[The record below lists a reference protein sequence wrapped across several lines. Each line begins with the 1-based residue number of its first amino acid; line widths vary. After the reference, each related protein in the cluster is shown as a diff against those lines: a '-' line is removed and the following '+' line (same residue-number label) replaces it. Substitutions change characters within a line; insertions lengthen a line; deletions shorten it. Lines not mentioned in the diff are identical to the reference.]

1 MTIQVKFSA
10 NMYTGNVKDR
20 IIPVTVAAT
29 GVASFPYTIG
39 VKPNVARLGP
49 IHPAEPNCDFANET
63 KFITFEPKQSADLQ
77 RMVNIT
83 VMPDCKGETGQNP
96 EVFKISLFLSSDL
109 ECSVIDEGSPSEAF
123 IIILD

>member
-1 MTIQVKFSA
+1 
-10 NMYTGNVKDR
+10 MYTGNVKDR
-20 IIPVTVAAT
+20 IIPVTVVAT
-29 GVASFPYTIG
+29 GVVSFPYTIG

-49 IHPAEPNCDFANET
+49 LHPAEPNCDFANET
-63 KFITFEPKQSADLQ
+63 KFITFEPKRSADLQ

-109 ECSVIDEGSPSEAF
+109 ECSVINKGSPSEAF